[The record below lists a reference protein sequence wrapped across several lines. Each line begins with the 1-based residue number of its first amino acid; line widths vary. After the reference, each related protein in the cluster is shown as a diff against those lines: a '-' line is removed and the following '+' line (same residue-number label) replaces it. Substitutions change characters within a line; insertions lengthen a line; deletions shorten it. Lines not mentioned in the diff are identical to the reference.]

1 LLGLLSRGCDH
12 EIVTAVT
19 VRVPA
24 KVNLQLSV
32 GPARP
37 DGFHELVTVFHAVS
51 LYDEVTVE
59 PADVGRVTV
68 QGEGAD
74 SVPGDEDNL
83 AMRAA
88 AALAKAA
95 GLPPRR
101 HVGGR
106 PSGTAGPSE
115 SASGVRKGGRGVVCG
130 GSADGTARPGVAIE
144 IRKRIPVAAGLA
156 GGSADA
162 AAALVAC
169 NELWQAGL
177 SQQELAE
184 VAAGI
189 GSDVA
194 FALFGGTSVGQGRG
208 EQLTPALVTGQYHW
222 VLAYSSGELR
232 TPDVYRACDRIRDAR
247 GVVPG
252 PPRPNAELM
261 AALRSGDPAEVG
273 PLLSNELQPAA
284 LSLRPELRRTLAVG
298 REYGALGAVVSGSGP
313 TCAFLAADAQRAV
326 DLVIAL
332 TGAGVCRSATRVVG
346 PAPGAMVVSPS
357 EVGR

>member
-1 LLGLLSRGCDH
+1 
-12 EIVTAVT
+12 VT

-24 KVNLQLSV
+24 KVNLQLAV

-51 LYDEVTVE
+51 LYDEVTVSA
-59 PADVGRVTV
+59 ADRRRVTV
-68 QGEGAD
+68 TGEGAD
-74 SVPGDEDNL
+74 SVPDGDGNL
-83 AMRAA
+83 AVQAVI
-88 AALAKAA
+88 ALAKAA

-101 HVGGR
+101 IPRVV
-106 PSGTAGPSE
+106 SGAAGDPAGA
-115 SASGVRKGGRGVVCG
+115 ASP
-130 GSADGTARPGVAIE
+130 AVAIE

-177 SQQELAE
+177 TQAELAE

-194 FALFGGTSVGQGRG
+194 FALVGGTSVGQGRG
-208 EQLTPALVTGQYHW
+208 ERLTPALVAGQYHW
-222 VLAYSSGELR
+222 VLAFAAGGLS
-232 TPDVYRACDRIRDAR
+232 TPDVYRACDRIRAAR
-247 GVVPG
+247 DITVA
-252 PPRPNAELM
+252 PPRLSTELM
-261 AALRSGDPAEVG
+261 SALRSGDPAEVG

-284 LSLRPELRRTLAVG
+284 VSLRPELRRTLATG

-313 TCAFLAADAQRAV
+313 TCAFLAPDAQRAV
-326 DLVIAL
+326 DLIVAL
-332 TGAGVCRSATRVVG
+332 TGAGVCRSAVRAVG
-346 PAPGAMVVSPS
+346 PAQGAVVIGAS
-357 EVGR
+357 EVSG

>member
-1 LLGLLSRGCDH
+1 
-12 EIVTAVT
+12 VTAVT

-37 DGFHELVTVFHAVS
+37 DGYHEIVTVFHAVS
-51 LYDEVTVE
+51 LYDEVTVSH
-59 PADVGRVTV
+59 ADRGRVTV
-68 QGEGAD
+68 TGEGAG
-74 SVPGDEDNL
+74 SVPGADGNL

-101 HVGGR
+101 IPRVV
-106 PSGTAGPSE
+106 SGTT
-115 SASGVRKGGRGVVCG
+115 
-130 GSADGTARPGVAIE
+130 ADGAGRPGVAIE

-177 SQQELAE
+177 SQQELTE

-208 EQLTPALVTGQYHW
+208 ERLSPALVSGQYHW
-222 VLAYSSGELR
+222 VLAFSAGELL
-232 TPDVYRACDRIRDAR
+232 TADVYAACDRIRAAR
-247 GVVPG
+247 GVGVA
-252 PPRPNAELM
+252 PPRPSTELM

-273 PLLSNELQPAA
+273 PLLTNELQPAA
-284 LSLRPELRRTLAVG
+284 VSLRPELRRTLAVG

-346 PAPGAMVVSPS
+346 PAQGAVVVGPS
-357 EVGR
+357 EAGR

>member
-1 LLGLLSRGCDH
+1 VTSRGRLACSGGGYDH
-12 EIVTAVT
+12 GIVTAVT

-32 GPARP
+32 GPARA
-37 DGFHELVTVFHAVS
+37 DGFHEIVTVFHAVS
-51 LYDEVTVE
+51 LYDEVTVG
-59 PADVGRVTV
+59 PADRGRVIVT
-68 QGEGAD
+68 GEGAD

-101 HVGGR
+101 AVGGKAGG
-106 PSGTAGPSE
+106 PGAIGADCIDGSGP
-115 SASGVRKGGRGVVCG
+115 
-130 GSADGTARPGVAIE
+130 PGVAVE

-177 SQQELAE
+177 SHAELSALAAE
-184 VAAGI
+184 I

-194 FALFGGTSVGQGRG
+194 FALAGGTAVGQGRG
-208 EQLTPALVTGQYHW
+208 ERLTPALATGEYHW
-222 VLAYSSGELR
+222 VLAFSPGELL
-232 TPDVYRACDRIRDAR
+232 TADVYQACDRIRAAR
-247 GVVPG
+247 GITPAA
-252 PPRPNAELM
+252 PQPHPELM

-284 LSLRPELRRTLAVG
+284 VSLLPELRRTLAVG

-313 TCAFLAADAQRAV
+313 TCAFLAADAERAV

-332 TGAGVCRSATRVVG
+332 TGAGVCRSAVRVTG
-346 PAPGAMVVSPS
+346 PAQGAVLVSPA
-357 EVGR
+357 EAGR

>member
-1 LLGLLSRGCDH
+1 M
-12 EIVTAVT
+12 TAVT

-24 KVNLQLSV
+24 KVNLQLAV

-51 LYDEVTVE
+51 LYDEVTVSE
-59 PADVGRVTV
+59 SDHRRVTV
-68 QGEGAD
+68 TGEGAD
-74 SVPGDEDNL
+74 SVPDDDSNL
-83 AMRAA
+83 AVQAV

-101 HVGGR
+101 IPR
-106 PSGTAGPSE
+106 
-115 SASGVRKGGRGVVCG
+115 VVS
-130 GSADGTARPGVAIE
+130 GSAGDPGGPGSPAVAVE

-169 NELWQAGL
+169 NELWRAGL
-177 SQQELAE
+177 TQAELAE

-194 FALFGGTSVGQGRG
+194 FALVGGTSVGQGRG
-208 EQLTPALVTGQYHW
+208 ERLTPALVAGQYHW
-222 VLAYSSGELR
+222 VLAFAAGGLS
-232 TPDVYRACDRIRDAR
+232 TPDVYRACDRIRAAR
-247 GVVPG
+247 DIVVA
-252 PPRPNAELM
+252 PPRLSTELM
-261 AALRSGDPAEVG
+261 SALRSGDPAEVG

-284 LSLRPELRRTLAVG
+284 VSLRPELRRTLATG

-313 TCAFLAADAQRAV
+313 TCAFLVADAQRAI
-326 DLVIAL
+326 DLIVAL
-332 TGAGVCRSATRVVG
+332 TGAGVCRSAVRAVG
-346 PAPGAMVVSPS
+346 PAQGAVVIGAS
-357 EVGR
+357 EVTS

>member
-1 LLGLLSRGCDH
+1 M
-12 EIVTAVT
+12 
-19 VRVPA
+19 RVPA

-32 GPARP
+32 GPPRR

-51 LYDEVTVE
+51 LYDEVTVT
-59 PADVGRVTV
+59 PADRGRVTV
-68 QGEGAD
+68 TGEG
-74 SVPGDEDNL
+74 SGSMPGDDDNL

-101 HVGGR
+101 
-106 PSGTAGPSE
+106 GP
-115 SASGVRKGGRGVVCG
+115 RVVPDD
-130 GSADGTARPGVAIE
+130 SADGNGRPGVAIE

-208 EQLTPALVTGQYHW
+208 ERLTPALVTGQYHW
-222 VLAYSSGELR
+222 VLAFSAGELL
-232 TPDVYRACDRIRDAR
+232 TPEVYRTCDRIRESR
-247 GVVPG
+247 GVTAA
-252 PPRPNAELM
+252 PPRPSAELL

-284 LSLRPELRRTLAVG
+284 VSMRPELRRTLAVG
-298 REYGALGAVVSGSGP
+298 REYGALGAIVSGSGP
-313 TCAFLAADAQRAV
+313 TCAFLAVDAQRAV

-346 PAPGAMVVSPS
+346 PAQGAMVVSPS